1 MAADLYYRV
10 LVTADEVSYDLSED
24 LTSFFIEEEEGKA
37 DELVVRMSD
46 PFKVFGHAFQE
57 GMDVEVDLGTVED
70 HSIVFRGRI
79 HNVDGDF
86 PREGVPSL
94 TVRAHDHS
102 MRMGL
107 RCRNRVWKDVKLSE
121 IVRSIGH
128 DHTFDRTEVN
138 VLGDPEFTGNG
149 IRQQDETD
157 LAFLLRLARE
167 NGCETYVAA
176 DDAGETL
183 NFIAESVIMSSDPA
197 VTLYY
202 GRCGVP
208 NRLLS
213 FQPRSDVSDIQL
225 PRVFS
230 GIDYD
235 SGKPVDVHVAEPED
249 VGTLDDAFFDENLSA
264 FREREPARAD
274 RLEEVITAA
283 PTVRERLEAELGA
296 ARRQTTPA
304 FASPELLS
312 ERAKNQFS
320 TRLYGMSATGATPGN
335 QHMHAQMNVMIGD
348 VGGRFSGT
356 WYLSRVRH
364 VLDDQGYRTEFECQR

>member
-1 MAADLYYRV
+1 MADLYYRV
-10 LVTADEVSYDLSED
+10 LVSAAGASYDLSED
-24 LTSFFIEEEEGKA
+24 LSSFSIEEEEGKA
-37 DELVVRMSD
+37 DELTIRLSD

-57 GMDVEVDLGTVED
+57 GMDVEVDVGTVDD

-86 PREGVPSL
+86 PQDGVPALSL
-94 TVRAHDHS
+94 HAHDHA

-107 RCRNRVWKDVKLSE
+107 RARNRVWKEMSLSD
-121 IVRSIGH
+121 IVRSIGPEH
-128 DHTFDRTEVN
+128 GLDRTRIE
-138 VLGDPEFTGNG
+138 LRGDPTFTGNG

-157 LAFLLRLARE
+157 LAFLLRLADDY
-167 NGCETYVAA
+167 GCELYVAA
-176 DDAGETL
+176 DDAGDTL
-183 NFIAESVIMSSDPA
+183 NFIAQSAIMTGEPA
-197 VTLYY
+197 VTLHY

-230 GIDYD
+230 GVDYD
-235 SGKPVDVHVAEPED
+235 TGEKVEVQVAEPEA
-249 VGTLDDAFFDENLSA
+249 VGTLDDAFFAENLA
-264 FREREPARAD
+264 EFREREPSRA
-274 RLEEVITAA
+274 
-283 PTVRERLEAELGA
+283 ERLEAVISAAPAVREDLEAALGTV
-296 ARRQTTPA
+296 RRETTPA
-304 FASPELLS
+304 FASPEMLR

-320 TRLYGMSATGATPGN
+320 TSLYGMSASGATPGN
-335 QHMHAQMNVMIGD
+335 QHMHAQMNVMIAD

-364 VLDDQGYRTEFECQR
+364 LLDAQGYRTEFECRR